1 MEIGTMDEKGEIF
14 GEMRIVDSLS
24 RSASVHA
31 IGKTMCLAVDTS
43 AKRRLSADSSQDE
56 KLDFLLLLYRIFAEF
71 MSIRLRATNE
81 ELIMAKKKVKRLIEQ
96 I

>member
-1 MEIGTMDEKGEIF
+1 MTVRKTVAF
-14 GEMRIVDSLS
+14 SKK
-24 RSASVHA
+24 SAN
-31 IGKTMCLAVDTS
+31 L
-43 AKRRLSADSSQDE
+43 
-56 KLDFLLLLYRIFAEF
+56 EF